1 MAFLERKRK
10 ERRKART
17 PPSSAISFLKEP
29 DRVLLKQQQLAT
41 MPLSKLIDVDQL
53 VYYINKID
61 IDTNRI

>member
-10 ERRKART
+10 ERRKAHA
-17 PPSSAISFLKEP
+17 PPSSAISFLKEH

-53 VYYINKID
+53 VIYINKID
-61 IDTNRI
+61 IETLR